1 MPAAPAV
8 AAPAAIPAVAPTPPV
23 AEPPPPPPAPA
34 PPPASFHT
42 GAAPWMQYQAQ
53 FAMPS
58 LGLPTGSG
66 AAPAPAPAPNASA
79 APAAHASSASAGG
92 ATVEPLPSDLQAWLD
107 EQERAVLIRAL
118 QAARYNRTAAAA
130 MLGLNLRQIRYR
142 IERLNIPTEPD
153 ARA

>member
-1 MPAAPAV
+1 
-8 AAPAAIPAVAPTPPV
+8 AAIPSAPPQPPV
-23 AEPPPPPPAPA
+23 AEPPPAPPPTPA
-34 PPPASFHT
+34 PPPANFHT

-53 FAMPS
+53 FAMPN
-58 LGLPTGSG
+58 LGLPAGNGAG
-66 AAPAPAPAPNASA
+66 AAPAPSASS
-79 APAAHASSASAGG
+79 APAAGTSNASAGG
-92 ATVEPLPSDLQAWLD
+92 AAAEPLPSDLQAWLD

-153 ARA
+153 TRA

>member
-1 MPAAPAV
+1 
-8 AAPAAIPAVAPTPPV
+8 
-23 AEPPPPPPAPA
+23 
-34 PPPASFHT
+34 
-42 GAAPWMQYQAQ
+42 MQYQAQ

-66 AAPAPAPAPNASA
+66 AAPAPAPNASP
-79 APAAHASSASAGG
+79 APAAHTSQTSSASAGG